1 MVHSL
6 LPRLLTHPCV
16 IHHQR
21 NPSRT
26 MQDAHQR
33 HEAIGVFGSLWKTL
47 AEITRKGLLNL
58 TANRSTVGDKVLSF
72 FVHKST
78 TWKEYQSLKN
88 LLYLL
93 NLISLKKVSGLEE
106 IRNVGVRYLLR
117 HHPQFKCSTD
127 E

>member
-1 MVHSL
+1 
-6 LPRLLTHPCV
+6 
-16 IHHQR
+16 
-21 NPSRT
+21 

-106 IRNVGVRYLLR
+106 IRNVGVSYLLR